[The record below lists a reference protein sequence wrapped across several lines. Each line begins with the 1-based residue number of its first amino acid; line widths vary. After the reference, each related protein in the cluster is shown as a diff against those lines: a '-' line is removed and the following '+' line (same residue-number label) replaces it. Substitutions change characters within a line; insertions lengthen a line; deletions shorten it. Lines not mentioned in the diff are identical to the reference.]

1 MNSTKEIQSNELNEV
16 LKIIGEKISKVRK
29 TSKKKIDTVSKSLKI
44 RAEYLIAI
52 EEGDIEKLPEEVYM
66 KGFVKSYA
74 DFFDL
79 DISREMNLIT
89 NNSYKSSL
97 ISNQQIDK
105 SVNSL
110 PSSKIFITVF
120 IVFVL
125 IFFSINEYKKTSYKF
140 ENLIKTEKDDNLG
153 LSYDVSKKKI
163 QDTKKI
169 LLNENDK
176 SITREIKT
184 QEILIEKQFES
195 NAIQKGTDQVIDS
208 FSSENIKKNIFEKKN
223 IQEFKVNFL
232 ETTWIQ
238 VKNIDGSIYKSGIY
252 NNGES
257 ILLII
262 DKENKNY
269 FIDTGNAGGFK
280 IQFENTDLPLLG
292 NLGTVKKNISLLGY
306 YEKFNK
312 FE

>member
-1 MNSTKEIQSNELNEV
+1 MFSFL
-16 LKIIGEKISKVRK
+16 
-29 TSKKKIDTVSKSLKI
+29 
-44 RAEYLIAI
+44 
-52 EEGDIEKLPEEVYM
+52 
-66 KGFVKSYA
+66 F
-74 DFFDL
+74 
-79 DISREMNLIT
+79 
-89 NNSYKSSL
+89 
-97 ISNQQIDK
+97 
-105 SVNSL
+105 
-110 PSSKIFITVF
+110 
-120 IVFVL
+120 
-125 IFFSINEYKKTSYKF
+125 FFSINEYKKTSYKF